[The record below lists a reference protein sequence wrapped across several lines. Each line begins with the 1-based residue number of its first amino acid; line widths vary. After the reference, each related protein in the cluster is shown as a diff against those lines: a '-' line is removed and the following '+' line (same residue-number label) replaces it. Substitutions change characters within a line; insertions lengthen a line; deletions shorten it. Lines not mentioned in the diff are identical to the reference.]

1 MNIYNIA
8 NIWCEFVVNEG
19 IMPQEISRQ
28 LKDTDCDK
36 DYRRIAK
43 ILYYN
48 KNYSAGAQDYATLFK
63 DEKVLDWLT
72 KWTKRDTSKNKEFN
86 NYSIKNING
95 LIESLGNMTC
105 HGSSIV
111 NEALAAIMV
120 CFIQLCPDN
129 IVAPEI
135 RKEYL
140 KRLETEMNRKDLA
153 AAPVNSKKDISSLRS
168 ARQND
173 KPAAERKKA
182 YKEFL
187 RQIGHTPN
195 VANSYASGI
204 NTTVNEY
211 AGANLWEISDV
222 EQIDKIMEELKSNSA
237 YQEANDS
244 KNGSPAAALVKY
256 REYCEYLEQELAYS

>member
-19 IMPQEISRQ
+19 IMPQEISRH
-28 LKDTDCDK
+28 LKKNNSDK

-48 KNYSAGAQDYATLFK
+48 KNYSAGVQDYAILFK

-95 LIESLGNMTC
+95 LIADLGNLSC

-153 AAPVNSKKDISSLRS
+153 AVPVNSKKGISSLRS
-168 ARQND
+168 VRQNN

-187 RQIGHTPN
+187 RQIGLASSTTD
-195 VANSYASGI
+195 SYASGI

-211 AGANLWEISDV
+211 AGVNLWEISDV
-222 EQIDKIMEELKSNSA
+222 EQINKIMEELKSNSA
-237 YQEANDS
+237 YQEANYN